1 MMTTTT
7 ALQVNGLSFAYG
19 SHTVLAALSFSLKP
33 GECLALL
40 GENGSGKSTLLHCLA
55 GLLRPAPND
64 AILLNGTALAALDRT
79 ARAQKIALLPQ
90 HSPLPQCTAQ
100 ETVLLGRLPQ
110 GRWRPSPT
118 DLHAA
123 QEALALTGA
132 AQWSDRPLGQLS
144 GGQRQRVLLARCL
157 AQEPRLLLLDEPTSS
172 LDVRAQMEIS
182 ALLRRLTEERGLLTV
197 LATHSPAQALQT
209 AHQCLLL
216 KDGRALAHGETREVL
231 SGENLSRLYGVQ
243 ARLIPGTTA
252 FDFLPPQ

>member
-1 MMTTTT
+1 MTAA

-19 SHTVLAALSFSLKP
+19 SHQVLSGLSFTLSP
-33 GECLALL
+33 GQCLALL

-55 GLLRPAPND
+55 GLLTPSPHD
-64 AILLNGTALAALDRT
+64 AIRLNGTPLAALDRA
-79 ARAQKIALLPQ
+79 ARARKIALLPQ
-90 HSPLPQCTAQ
+90 HSPLPQCTAR
-100 ETVLLGRLPQ
+100 EAVLLGRLPQ

-123 QEALALTGA
+123 QEALELTGA
-132 AQWSDRPLGQLS
+132 AEWSERPLEQLS

-157 AQEPRLLLLDEPTSS
+157 AQEPRLLLLDEPSSS

-182 ALLRRLTEERGLLTV
+182 ALLRRLTEERELLTV

-216 KDGRALAHGETREVL
+216 KNGCALAKGEPREVL
-231 SGENLSRLYGVQ
+231 SGGNLSRLYGVQ